1 MRGGE
6 KADRLRRNGSTNL
19 TGLTENCFSRI
30 QGGHFPRR
38 QKGMGNFLRIPGETP
53 LPLLRPPRPRR
64 DVTGFLLLF
73 FLSLFCAGSYAVVKY
88 WPLLFTPSA
97 KTDA

>member
-19 TGLTENCFSRI
+19 TGLTENSFSRI

-53 LPLLRPPRPRR
+53 LPLPRPPRSHP
-64 DVTGFLLLF
+64 DFSGLAAVVLF
-73 FLSLFCAGSYAVVKY
+73 SVFCAGAYTAVKY
-88 WPLLFTPSA
+88 WRSLSPHSDKA
-97 KTDA
+97 A